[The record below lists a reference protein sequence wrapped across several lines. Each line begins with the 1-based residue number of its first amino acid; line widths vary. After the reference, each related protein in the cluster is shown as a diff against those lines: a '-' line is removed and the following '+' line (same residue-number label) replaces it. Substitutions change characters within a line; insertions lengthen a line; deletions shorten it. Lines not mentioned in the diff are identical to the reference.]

1 MNKVLIMNILF
12 DFISMQDTFIN
23 GGTEYT
29 KVIFNSFLQQADVTI
44 FGLYDRKEI
53 IPEALKSTIESNK
66 ILLIDIHEDINSF
79 IQLNS
84 IDIVY
89 IAIGQRYAFYD
100 LSSIPCKIYLTIH
113 DVGDLSQLY
122 DDMINSKERYTFE
135 RLYVASPK
143 LKSQLK
149 MRLQRQYHKLFKQKV
164 VKNAYRNIE
173 KLAKQENVFLITV
186 SEYTKY
192 ALLYFFDGIQNEIK
206 IFAPPHKAIPQ
217 NPPAHI
223 ENPKLKKLVEQQK
236 KYFLLLNC
244 TRRNKNAALFFEQWE
259 KFLSCTRSDYITLAC
274 GNITCGGKNVEVIPF
289 LSDSDLEIAYKNAF
303 ALVYPSISE
312 GYGYPPME
320 AMKYG
325 TPVVCSNVTSL
336 PEVYQDSVIAFSPFY
351 PEDLFRALIL
361 CSQKHEDYKKKSLT
375 TFTRLMK
382 KQENDLQAL
391 IRYILDT

>member
-1 MNKVLIMNILF
+1 MNILF

-29 KVIFNSFLQQADVTI
+29 KVIFNSLLQQTNVII
-44 FGLYDRKEI
+44 FGLYNKEEI
-53 IPEALKSTIESNK
+53 IPEELKSTIDNNK
-66 ILLIDIHEDINSF
+66 ILLVDIHEDINSF
-79 IQLNS
+79 IQKND

-100 LSSIPCKIYLTIH
+100 LSSISCKVYLTIH

-122 DDMINSKERYTFE
+122 DGMINSKERYIFE
-135 RLYVASPK
+135 QLYVASSK
-143 LKSQLK
+143 LKSQFK
-149 MRLQRQYHKLFKQKV
+149 MKLQRQYHKFFKQRV
-164 VKNAYRNIE
+164 VKKAYGNIA
-173 KLAKQENVFLITV
+173 KLVKQENVFLITV

-206 IFAPPHKAIPQ
+206 VFAPPHKSIPQ
-217 NPPAHI
+217 NLPIII
-223 ENPKLKKLVEQQK
+223 ENPKLKKLIEQQK
-236 KYFLLLNC
+236 KYFLLLSC

-259 KFLSCTRSDYITLAC
+259 RFLSYAGNDYIVLAC
-274 GNITCGGKNVEVIPF
+274 GNISLSGKNIEVIPF

-336 PEVYQDSVIAFSPFY
+336 PEVYQDSVISFSPFY

-361 CSQKHEDYKKKSLT
+361 CSQKYEDYKKKSLT

-391 IRYILDT
+391 IRYILDA